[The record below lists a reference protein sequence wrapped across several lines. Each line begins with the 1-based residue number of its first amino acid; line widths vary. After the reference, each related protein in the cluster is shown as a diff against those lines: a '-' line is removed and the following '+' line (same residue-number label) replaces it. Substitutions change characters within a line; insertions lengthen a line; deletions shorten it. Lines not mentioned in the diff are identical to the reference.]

1 MSEDIQKDIE
11 KLKGMQLL
19 KRSSLKQNKNVSP
32 FNLKDKPESKRRSVN
47 WDMSSFTNLKSDN
60 MKKMKITFDQSSKSE
75 DQRKYSD
82 YLDVSNINR
91 INISM
96 CLQEITMNKFVEK
109 RKSSIQNEY
118 TLAKE
123 MMR

>member
-96 CLQEITMNKFVEK
+96 CL
-109 RKSSIQNEY
+109 
-118 TLAKE
+118 
-123 MMR
+123 